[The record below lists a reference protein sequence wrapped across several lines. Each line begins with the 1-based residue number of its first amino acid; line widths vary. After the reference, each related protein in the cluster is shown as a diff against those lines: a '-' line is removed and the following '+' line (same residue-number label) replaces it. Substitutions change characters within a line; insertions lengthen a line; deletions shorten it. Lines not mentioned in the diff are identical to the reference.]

1 MTSTAR
7 IVTETKNNRQ
17 NTELN
22 YTKKKNVHVCKLIF
36 SYAS

>member
-22 YTKKKNVHVCKLIF
+22 YTKKKCTCMQVNI
-36 SYAS
+36 

>member
-22 YTKKKNVHVCKLIF
+22 YTKKMYM
-36 SYAS
+36 YAS

>member
-22 YTKKKNVHVCKLIF
+22 YTKNVHVCKLIF